1 MKIKILAVGA
11 IKEKYFK
18 DAIEEYK
25 KRLQGYCNFEIIEVA
40 EEKPRKNQSPRDIEQ
55 ILIKEGRAILSK
67 LQSGDY
73 FIPLCIEG
81 KNISSEEL
89 TEMFVWRKNSGVSSF
104 VFCIG
109 SSHGLSKEVI
119 DRANFKLSFGK
130 MTYPHRLM
138 RVILIEQLYRAMT
151 IEEGSSY
158 HK

>member
-1 MKIKILAVGA
+1 MKIKIIAVGG
-11 IKEKYFK
+11 IKEKYFT
-18 DAIEEYK
+18 DAIDEYK
-25 KRLQGYCNFEIIEVA
+25 KRLQGYCNFQIVEVT

-55 ILIKEGRAILSK
+55 MLEKEGKAILSK
-67 LQSGDY
+67 LQQSDY

-89 TEMFVWRKNSGVSSF
+89 SQLFVMRKNSGVSSF
-104 VFCIG
+104 ALCIG

-119 DRANFKLSFGK
+119 ARADFKLSFGK

-138 RVILIEQLYRAMT
+138 RVILSEQLYRAMA